1 MMFAIIGINFAKGK
15 LYYCDMGDNV
25 MHYVTK
31 EEVNNIVYDYS
42 VKDYGEYMIVIL
54 RIFFRGC

>member
-15 LYYCDMGDNV
+15 LYYCDMGDNT

-31 EEVNNIVYDYS
+31 QEVLKILIILVSRSLENI
-42 VKDYGEYMIVIL
+42 
-54 RIFFRGC
+54 